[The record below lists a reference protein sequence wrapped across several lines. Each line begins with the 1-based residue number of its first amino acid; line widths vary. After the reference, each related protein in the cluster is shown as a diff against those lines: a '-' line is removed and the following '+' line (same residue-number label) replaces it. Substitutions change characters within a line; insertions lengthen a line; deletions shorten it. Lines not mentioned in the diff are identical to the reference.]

1 MTGVSFA
8 KEAAVSFRDDCYGG
22 KEMTKRI
29 LSMLLASLILIS
41 AVPMP
46 VRAAAGQYTVSLAS
60 DSEGKTLSA
69 GDSATV
75 TVQVSGNEDTVT
87 GYNAYDFKL
96 SYDTQYLAFVSGTA
110 ADSGA
115 EITEADG
122 RIRVKGYGD
131 TKDFS
136 TAAVTLTFKAKA
148 PGKADVSVTHAKVEM
163 SDRAGLYNAP
173 EAALVDK
180 NVKITIDGFEVVVN
194 GEGVVVDSYVA
205 TSGEDYVFSL
215 ADHKG
220 YTYTLKVTI
229 GGVDL
234 TSKVTYNEETGEY
247 TIPKELIDR
256 KIEITATVSEA
267 KAYVVTITG
276 SDVTGE
282 KTAEYNTDYTF
293 KLDREEDYIY
303 TIQVTIGGEEYT
315 GYTVEENVYTI
326 PGADIL
332 GDIKIK
338 VTKQMDYSNKAFI
351 DFIGT
356 GAKDGSGEKV
366 TDKGVEYPFKIK
378 RKKGYTY
385 SVRVLVDGKRT
396 SYDYD
401 YELDTYYILAENVT
415 GNITIVIGKVATVE
429 VTEYVTLDEQSL
441 YLIVYNG
448 IVGEGQVPKYD
459 GRSMYWS
466 DRYNAYVWLIVSDGT
481 DKKVKKA
488 AESVIT
494 LSEGTAVGTIDYSGN
509 VNRTLQTDSADAQ
522 LAREMYEGRH
532 SLDFMEMQKLLSA
545 DVYSDKKLNVRDV
558 AAIASSVS

>member
-1 MTGVSFA
+1 MR
-8 KEAAVSFRDDCYGG
+8 E
-22 KEMTKRI
+22 RI
-29 LSMLLASLILIS
+29 LAMLLASLILITS
-41 AVPMP
+41 FPM
-46 VRAAAGQYTVSLAS
+46 RTQAAEGNYTVSITS
-60 DSEGKTLSA
+60 DSQGKILA
-69 GDSATV
+69 PGDTAVV
-75 TVQVSGNEDTVT
+75 TVNVACNNTSMT
-87 GYNAYDFKL
+87 GFNAYDLKL
-96 SYDTQYLAFVSGTA
+96 SYDTQRLMLVSAEA

-115 EITEADG
+115 EIIDTDG

-131 TKDFS
+131 EKDFS
-136 TAAVTLTFKAKA
+136 TAVVVLTFKALS
-148 PGKADVSVTHAKVEM
+148 PGMANVSITHAKI
-163 SDRAGLYNAP
+163 DINDNAGLYNAP
-173 EAALVDK
+173 EAALADK

-205 TSGEDYVFSL
+205 TSSEDYVFRL

-220 YTYTLKVTI
+220 YTYTVKVTI
-229 GGVDL
+229 GGVEL

-247 TIPKELIDR
+247 TIPKELIDGI
-256 KIEITATVSEA
+256 IEITVTKGEA
-267 KAYVVTITG
+267 EAYVVTITG

-315 GYTVEENVYTI
+315 GYTMEEDVYTI
-326 PGADIL
+326 PGTDIL

-338 VTKQMDYSNKAFI
+338 VTKEMDYSNKAFI

-356 GAKDGSGEKV
+356 GAKDGSGEKM

-401 YELDTYYILAENVT
+401 YELDTYYILAENVS

-429 VTEYVTLDEQSL
+429 VTEYVTLDEQSI

-466 DRYNAYVWLIVSDGT
+466 EKYNAYVWLVVST
-481 DKKVKKA
+481 ETEKKA
-488 AESVIT
+488 KKTAEGKIT
-494 LSEGTAVGTIDYSGN
+494 LNAGSAAGDIEYSGN
-509 VNRTLQTDSADAQ
+509 VNMTLQTDIEDAR
-522 LAREMYEGRH
+522 LVREMYEGKH
-532 SLDFMEMQKLLSA
+532 SLDFMEMQKLLRA
-545 DVYSDKKLNVRDV
+545 DVYADKKLNVRDV
-558 AAIASSVS
+558 AAVINQIS

>member
-1 MTGVSFA
+1 
-8 KEAAVSFRDDCYGG
+8 
-22 KEMTKRI
+22 MTKRI

-41 AVPMP
+41 AFPMP
-46 VRAAAGQYTVSLAS
+46 VRAAEGQYTVSLAS

-75 TVQVSGNEDTVT
+75 SVQVSGNEDTVT
-87 GYNAYDFKL
+87 GYNAYDLKL

-110 ADSGA
+110 VDTGA

-136 TAAVTLTFKAKA
+136 TAAVTLTFKAQA
-148 PGKADVSVTHAKVEM
+148 PGKADVSITHAKVDM

-180 NVKITIDGFEVVVN
+180 NVKIAIDGFEVVVN

-205 TSGEDYVFSL
+205 TSAEDYVFSL

-220 YTYTLKVTI
+220 YTYAVKVTI

-247 TIPKELIDR
+247 TIPKELIDGR
-256 KIEITATVSEA
+256 IEITATVSEA

-315 GYTVEENVYTI
+315 GYTMAEDVYTI
-326 PGADIL
+326 PGTDII
-332 GDIKIK
+332 GDIEIT
-338 VTKQMDYSNKAFI
+338 VTKEMDYSNKAFI

-356 GAKDGSGEKV
+356 GAKDGSGEKM

-385 SVRVLVDGKRT
+385 SVTVFVDGKRT

-429 VTEYVTLDEQSL
+429 VTEYVTLDEQSM

-466 DRYNAYVWLIVSDGT
+466 DRYNAYAWLILSDGT

-545 DVYSDKKLNVRDV
+545 DVYSDKKLNVRDM
-558 AAIASSVS
+558 AAIVSSIS

>member
-1 MTGVSFA
+1 
-8 KEAAVSFRDDCYGG
+8 
-22 KEMTKRI
+22 MTKRI

-46 VRAAAGQYTVSLAS
+46 VRATEGQYTVSLAS

-69 GDSATV
+69 GDTATV
-75 TVQVSGNEDTVT
+75 SVQVSGNEDNVT
-87 GYNAYDFKL
+87 GYNAYDLKL
-96 SYDTQYLAFVSGTA
+96 SYDTQYLTFVSGTA

-136 TAAVTLTFKAKA
+136 TAAVTLTFKAQA
-148 PGKADVSVTHAKVEM
+148 PGKADVSVTHAKVDM

-180 NVKITIDGFEVVVN
+180 NVEISIDGFEVVVN

-205 TSGEDYVFSL
+205 TSAEDYVFSL

-220 YTYTLKVTI
+220 YTYTVKVTI

-247 TIPKELIDR
+247 TIPKELIDG
-256 KIEITATVSEA
+256 KVEITATVSEA

-303 TIQVTIGGEEYT
+303 TIRVTIGGEEYT

-326 PGADIL
+326 PGTDIL
-332 GDIKIK
+332 GDIEIK
-338 VTKQMDYSNKAFI
+338 VTKEMDYSNKAFI

-356 GAKDGSGEKV
+356 GAKDGSGEKM

-466 DRYNAYVWLIVSDGT
+466 DRYNAYAWLIVSDGT

-545 DVYSDKKLNVRDV
+545 DMYSDKKLSVRDV
-558 AAIASSVS
+558 AAIASSIS

>member
-1 MTGVSFA
+1 
-8 KEAAVSFRDDCYGG
+8 
-22 KEMTKRI
+22 MTKRI

-46 VRAAAGQYTVSLAS
+46 VRATEGQYTVSLAS

-96 SYDTQYLAFVSGTA
+96 SYDTQYLTFVSGTA

-148 PGKADVSVTHAKVEM
+148 PGKADVSITHAKVDM

-180 NVKITIDGFEVVVN
+180 NVKIAIDGFEVVVN

-205 TSGEDYVFSL
+205 TSAVDYVFSL
-215 ADHKG
+215 ADYKG
-220 YTYTLKVTI
+220 YTYTVKVTI

-247 TIPKELIDR
+247 TIPKELIDG

-338 VTKQMDYSNKAFI
+338 VTKAMDYSNKAFI

-356 GAKDGSGEKV
+356 GAKDGSGEKM

-385 SVRVLVDGKRT
+385 SVTVLVDGKRT

-429 VTEYVTLDEQSL
+429 VTEYVTLDKQSM

-466 DRYNAYVWLIVSDGT
+466 DRYNAYAWLIVSDGT

-532 SLDFMEMQKLLSA
+532 TLDFMEMQKLLSA
-545 DVYSDKKLNVRDV
+545 DMYSDKKLNVRDM
-558 AAIASSVS
+558 AAIISSIS

>member
-1 MTGVSFA
+1 
-8 KEAAVSFRDDCYGG
+8 
-22 KEMTKRI
+22 MTKRI

-60 DSEGKTLSA
+60 ESEGKTLSA

-96 SYDTQYLAFVSGTA
+96 SYDTQYLTFVSGTA

-136 TAAVTLTFKAKA
+136 TAAITLTFKAKA
-148 PGKADVSVTHAKVEM
+148 PGKADVSITHAKVDM

-180 NVKITIDGFEVVVN
+180 NVKIAIDGFEVVVN

-205 TSGEDYVFSL
+205 TSAVDYVFSL
-215 ADHKG
+215 ADYKG
-220 YTYTLKVTI
+220 YTYTVKVTI

-247 TIPKELIDR
+247 TIPKELIDG

-338 VTKQMDYSNKAFI
+338 VTKAMDYSNKAFI

-356 GAKDGSGEKV
+356 GAKDGSGEKM

-385 SVRVLVDGKRT
+385 SVTVLVDGKRT

-441 YLIVYNG
+441 YLVVYNG

-466 DRYNAYVWLIVSDGT
+466 EKYNAYVWLVVST
-481 DKKVKKA
+481 ETEKKA
-488 AESVIT
+488 KKTAEGKIT
-494 LSEGTAVGTIDYSGN
+494 LNAGSAAGDIEYSGN
-509 VNRTLQTDSADAQ
+509 VNMTLQTDIEDAR
-522 LAREMYEGRH
+522 LVREMYEGKH

-545 DVYSDKKLNVRDV
+545 DMYSDKKLNVRDV
-558 AAIASSVS
+558 AAIISSIS

>member
-1 MTGVSFA
+1 MR
-8 KEAAVSFRDDCYGG
+8 E
-22 KEMTKRI
+22 RI
-29 LSMLLASLILIS
+29 LAMLLASLILITS
-41 AVPMP
+41 FPM
-46 VRAAAGQYTVSLAS
+46 RTQAAEGNYTVSITS
-60 DSEGKTLSA
+60 DSQGKILA
-69 GDSATV
+69 PGDTAVV
-75 TVQVSGNEDTVT
+75 TVNVACNNTSMT
-87 GYNAYDFKL
+87 GFNAYDLKL
-96 SYDTQYLAFVSGTA
+96 SYDTQRLMLVSAEA

-115 EITEADG
+115 EIIDTDG

-131 TKDFS
+131 EKDFS
-136 TAAVTLTFKAKA
+136 TAVVVLTFKALS
-148 PGKADVSVTHAKVEM
+148 PGMANVSITHAKI
-163 SDRAGLYNAP
+163 DINDNAGLYNAP
-173 EAALVDK
+173 EAALADK
-180 NVKITIDGFEVVVN
+180 KVKITIDGFEVVVN

-205 TSGEDYVFSL
+205 TSSEDYVFRL

-220 YTYTLKVTI
+220 YTYTVKVTI
-229 GGVDL
+229 GGVEL

-247 TIPKELIDR
+247 TIPKELIDGI
-256 KIEITATVSEA
+256 IEITVTKGEA
-267 KAYVVTITG
+267 EAYVVTITG

-315 GYTVEENVYTI
+315 GYTMEEDVYTI
-326 PGADIL
+326 PGTDIL

-338 VTKQMDYSNKAFI
+338 VTKEMDYSNKAFI

-356 GAKDGSGEKV
+356 GAKDGSGEKM

-401 YELDTYYILAENVT
+401 YELDTYYILAENVS
-415 GNITIVIGKVATVE
+415 GIITIVIGKVATVE
-429 VTEYVTLDEQSL
+429 VTEYVTLDEQSI

-466 DRYNAYVWLIVSDGT
+466 EKYNAYVWLVVST
-481 DKKVKKA
+481 ETEKKA
-488 AESVIT
+488 KKTAEGKIT
-494 LSEGTAVGTIDYSGN
+494 LNAGSAAGDIEYSGN
-509 VNRTLQTDSADAQ
+509 VNMTLQTDIEDAR
-522 LAREMYEGRH
+522 LVREMYEGKH
-532 SLDFMEMQKLLSA
+532 SLDFMEMQKLLRA
-545 DVYSDKKLNVRDV
+545 DVYADKKLNVRDV
-558 AAIASSVS
+558 AAVINQIS

>member
-1 MTGVSFA
+1 MR
-8 KEAAVSFRDDCYGG
+8 E
-22 KEMTKRI
+22 RI
-29 LSMLLASLILIS
+29 LAMLLASLILITS
-41 AVPMP
+41 FPM
-46 VRAAAGQYTVSLAS
+46 RTQAAEGNYTVSITS
-60 DSEGKTLSA
+60 DSQGKILA
-69 GDSATV
+69 PGDTAVV
-75 TVQVSGNEDTVT
+75 TVNVAGNNTSVT
-87 GYNAYDFKL
+87 GYNAYDLKL
-96 SYDTQYLAFVSGTA
+96 SYDTQRLMLVSAETT
-110 ADSGA
+110 DSGA
-115 EITEADG
+115 EITDTDG

-131 TKDFS
+131 KKNFS
-136 TAAVTLTFKAKA
+136 TAAVVLTFKAQS
-148 PGKADVSVTHAKVEM
+148 PGTADVGITHAKI
-163 SDRAGLYNAP
+163 DINDNAGLYNAP
-173 EAALVDK
+173 EAALADK

-205 TSGEDYVFSL
+205 TSSEDYVFRL

-220 YTYTLKVTI
+220 YTYTVKVTI

-247 TIPKELIDR
+247 TIPKELIDGL
-256 KIEITATVSEA
+256 IEITVTKGEA
-267 KAYVVTITG
+267 EAYVVTITG

-315 GYTVEENVYTI
+315 GYTMEEDVYTI
-326 PGADIL
+326 PGTDIL

-338 VTKQMDYSNKAFI
+338 VTKEMDYSNKAFI

-356 GAKDGSGEKV
+356 GAKDGSGEKM

-401 YELDTYYILAENVT
+401 YELDTYYILAENVS

-429 VTEYVTLDEQSL
+429 VTEYVTLDEQSI

-466 DRYNAYVWLIVSDGT
+466 EKYNAYVWLVVST
-481 DKKVKKA
+481 ETEKKA
-488 AESVIT
+488 KKTAEGKIT
-494 LSEGTAVGTIDYSGN
+494 LNAGSAAGDIEYSGN
-509 VNRTLQTDSADAQ
+509 VNMTLQTDIEDAR
-522 LAREMYEGRH
+522 LVREMYEGKH
-532 SLDFMEMQKLLSA
+532 SLDFMEMQKLLRA
-545 DVYSDKKLNVRDV
+545 DVYADKKLNVRDV
-558 AAIASSVS
+558 AAVINQIS

>member
-1 MTGVSFA
+1 
-8 KEAAVSFRDDCYGG
+8 
-22 KEMTKRI
+22 
-29 LSMLLASLILIS
+29 
-41 AVPMP
+41 MP
-46 VRAAAGQYTVSLAS
+46 VRATEEQYTVSLAS

-69 GDSATV
+69 GDTATV

-87 GYNAYDFKL
+87 GYNAYDLKL
-96 SYDTQYLAFVSGTA
+96 SYDTQYLAFVSGIA
-110 ADSGA
+110 ADTGA

-131 TKDFS
+131 IKDFS

-148 PGKADVSVTHAKVEM
+148 PGTADVSITHAKVDM

-173 EAALVDK
+173 EAALADK

-205 TSGEDYVFSL
+205 TSAEDYVFSL

-220 YTYTLKVTI
+220 YTYTVKVTI

-247 TIPKELIDR
+247 TIPKELIDG
-256 KIEITATVSEA
+256 KVEITATVSEA

-276 SDVTGE
+276 SDITGE

-315 GYTVEENVYTI
+315 GYTMEEDVYTI
-326 PGADIL
+326 PGADII
-332 GDIKIK
+332 GDIQIK
-338 VTKQMDYSNKAFI
+338 VTKVMDYTNKVFI

-356 GAKDGSGEKV
+356 GGKDGSGEKV
-366 TDKGVEYPFKIK
+366 ADRAVEYPFTIK

-385 SVRVLVDGKRT
+385 SVTVFVDGKRT

-429 VTEYVTLDEQSL
+429 VTEYVTLDEQSI

-466 DRYNAYVWLIVSDGT
+466 EKYNAYVWLVVST
-481 DKKVKKA
+481 ETEKKA
-488 AESVIT
+488 KKTAEGKIT
-494 LSEGTAVGTIDYSGN
+494 LNAGSAAGDIEYSGN
-509 VNRTLQTDSADAQ
+509 VNMTLQTDIEDAR
-522 LAREMYEGRH
+522 LVREMYEGKH
-532 SLDFMEMQKLLSA
+532 SLDFMEMKKLLNA
-545 DVYSDKKLNVRDV
+545 DVYGDKKLNVRDM
-558 AAIASSVS
+558 AAIISSIS

>member
-1 MTGVSFA
+1 
-8 KEAAVSFRDDCYGG
+8 
-22 KEMTKRI
+22 MTKRI

-46 VRAAAGQYTVSLAS
+46 VRATEGQYTVSLAS

-69 GDSATV
+69 EDTATV

-87 GYNAYDFKL
+87 GYNAYDLKL

-110 ADSGA
+110 ADTGA

-148 PGKADVSVTHAKVEM
+148 PGKADVSITHAKVDM

-173 EAALVDK
+173 ETALVDK
-180 NVKITIDGFEVVVN
+180 NVEISIDGFEVVVN

-220 YTYTLKVTI
+220 YTYTVKVTI

-247 TIPKELIDR
+247 TIPKELIDG
-256 KIEITATVSEA
+256 KIEITATGSEA

-276 SDVTGE
+276 SDITGE

-326 PGADIL
+326 PGADIR
-332 GDIKIK
+332 GDLKIK
-338 VTKQMDYSNKAFI
+338 VRKELDYSNKALI

-356 GAKDGSGEKV
+356 GAKDGSGEKM

-429 VTEYVTLDEQSL
+429 VTQYVTLDEQSM

-466 DRYNAYVWLIVSDGT
+466 DRYNAYAWLIVSDGT

-545 DVYSDKKLNVRDV
+545 DMYSDKKLNVRDV
-558 AAIASSVS
+558 AAIISSIS

>member
-1 MTGVSFA
+1 
-8 KEAAVSFRDDCYGG
+8 
-22 KEMTKRI
+22 MTKRI

-46 VRAAAGQYTVSLAS
+46 VRAAAGQFTVSLAS

-69 GDSATV
+69 GDNATV

-87 GYNAYDFKL
+87 GYNAYDFNL

-110 ADSGA
+110 ADTGA

-136 TAAVTLTFKAKA
+136 TAAVTLTFKAQA
-148 PGKADVSVTHAKVEM
+148 PGKADVSITHAKVDM

-180 NVKITIDGFEVVVN
+180 NVKIAIDGFEVVVN

-205 TSGEDYVFSL
+205 TSAEDYVFSL

-220 YTYTLKVTI
+220 YTYTVKVTI

-234 TSKVTYNEETGEY
+234 TSKVTYNEKTGEY
-247 TIPKELIDR
+247 TIPKELIDG
-256 KIEITATVSEA
+256 KIEITATVSGA

-276 SDVTGE
+276 SDITGE

-332 GDIKIK
+332 GDIEIN
-338 VTKQMDYSNKAFI
+338 VTKEMDYSNKAFI

-356 GAKDGSGEKV
+356 GAKDGSGEKM
-366 TDKGVEYPFKIK
+366 TDKGVEYPFRIK

-385 SVRVLVDGKRT
+385 SITVFVDGKRT
-396 SYDYD
+396 PYDYD

-429 VTEYVTLDEQSL
+429 VTEYVTLDEQSM

-466 DRYNAYVWLIVSDGT
+466 DRYNAYAWLIVSDGT

-558 AAIASSVS
+558 AAIASSIS

>member
-1 MTGVSFA
+1 
-8 KEAAVSFRDDCYGG
+8 
-22 KEMTKRI
+22 
-29 LSMLLASLILIS
+29 
-41 AVPMP
+41 MP
-46 VRAAAGQYTVSLAS
+46 VRATEGQYTVSLAS

-69 GDSATV
+69 GDTATV
-75 TVQVSGNEDTVT
+75 TVQVSGNEETVT
-87 GYNAYDFKL
+87 GYNAYDLKL
-96 SYDTQYLAFVSGTA
+96 SYDTQYLTFVSGTA
-110 ADSGA
+110 ADLGA

-136 TAAVTLTFKAKA
+136 TAAVTLTFKAQA
-148 PGKADVSVTHAKVEM
+148 PGKADVSITHAKVDM

-180 NVKITIDGFEVVVN
+180 NVKIAIDGFEVVVN

-220 YTYTLKVTI
+220 YTYTVKVLI
-229 GGVDL
+229 GGVDF

-247 TIPKELIDR
+247 TIPKELIDG

-282 KTAEYNTDYTF
+282 KKAEYNTDYTF
-293 KLDREEDYIY
+293 KLDRQKDYLY

-315 GYTVEENVYTI
+315 GYTVENDVYTI

-338 VTKQMDYSNKAFI
+338 VTKKMDYSNKSFI

-356 GAKDGSGEKV
+356 GAKDGSGEKM

-401 YELDTYYILAENVT
+401 YELDTYYILAENVS

-429 VTEYVTLDEQSL
+429 VTEYVTLEKQSM

-466 DRYNAYVWLIVSDGT
+466 DRYNAYAWLIVSDGT

-509 VNRTLQTDSADAQ
+509 VNGTLQTDSADAQ

-545 DVYSDKKLNVRDV
+545 DMYSDKKLNVRDV
-558 AAIASSVS
+558 AAIISSIS

>member
-1 MTGVSFA
+1 MR
-8 KEAAVSFRDDCYGG
+8 E
-22 KEMTKRI
+22 RI
-29 LSMLLASLILIS
+29 LAMLLASLILITS
-41 AVPMP
+41 FPM
-46 VRAAAGQYTVSLAS
+46 RTQAAEGNYTVSITS
-60 DSEGKTLSA
+60 DSQGKILA
-69 GDSATV
+69 PGDTAVV
-75 TVQVSGNEDTVT
+75 TVNVAGNNTSVT
-87 GYNAYDFKL
+87 GYNAYDLKL
-96 SYDTQYLAFVSGTA
+96 SYDTEHLMLVSAET

-115 EITEADG
+115 EITDTDG

-131 TKDFS
+131 KKNFS
-136 TAAVTLTFKAKA
+136 TAAVVLTFKAQS
-148 PGKADVSVTHAKVEM
+148 PGTADVGITHAKI
-163 SDRAGLYNAP
+163 DINDNAGLYNAP
-173 EAALVDK
+173 EAALADK

-205 TSGEDYVFSL
+205 TSSEDYVFRL

-220 YTYTLKVTI
+220 YTYTVKVTI

-247 TIPKELIDR
+247 TIPKELIDGI
-256 KIEITATVSEA
+256 IEITVTKGEA
-267 KAYVVTITG
+267 EAYVVTITG

-315 GYTVEENVYTI
+315 GYTMEEDVYTI
-326 PGADIL
+326 PGTDIL

-338 VTKQMDYSNKAFI
+338 VTKEMDYSNKAFI

-356 GAKDGSGEKV
+356 GAKDGSGEKM

-429 VTEYVTLDEQSL
+429 VTQYVTLDEQSM

-448 IVGEGQVPKYD
+448 IVGEGQVPKFD

-466 DRYNAYVWLIVSDGT
+466 DRYNAYAWLIVSDAT

-488 AESVIT
+488 AEFKE
-494 LSEGTAVGTIDYSGN
+494 LC
-509 VNRTLQTDSADAQ
+509 L
-522 LAREMYEGRH
+522 
-532 SLDFMEMQKLLSA
+532 
-545 DVYSDKKLNVRDV
+545 
-558 AAIASSVS
+558 

>member
-1 MTGVSFA
+1 MR
-8 KEAAVSFRDDCYGG
+8 E
-22 KEMTKRI
+22 RI
-29 LSMLLASLILIS
+29 LAMLLASLILITS
-41 AVPMP
+41 FPMQTQ
-46 VRAAAGQYTVSLAS
+46 AAEGNYTVSITS
-60 DSEGKTLSA
+60 DSQGKILA
-69 GDSATV
+69 PGDTAVV
-75 TVQVSGNEDTVT
+75 TVNVACNNTSMT
-87 GYNAYDFKL
+87 GFNAYDLKL
-96 SYDTQYLAFVSGTA
+96 SYDTQRLMLVSAEA

-115 EITEADG
+115 EIIDTDG

-131 TKDFS
+131 EKDFS
-136 TAAVTLTFKAKA
+136 TAVVVLTFKALS
-148 PGKADVSVTHAKVEM
+148 PGMANVSITHAKI
-163 SDRAGLYNAP
+163 DINDNAGLYNAP
-173 EAALVDK
+173 EAALADK

-205 TSGEDYVFSL
+205 TSSEDYVFRL

-220 YTYTLKVTI
+220 YTYTVKVTI
-229 GGVDL
+229 GGVEL

-247 TIPKELIDR
+247 TIPKELIDGI
-256 KIEITATVSEA
+256 IEITVTKGEA
-267 KAYVVTITG
+267 EAYVVTITG

-315 GYTVEENVYTI
+315 GYTMEEDVYTI
-326 PGADIL
+326 PGTDIL

-338 VTKQMDYSNKAFI
+338 VTKEMDYSNKAFI

-356 GAKDGSGEKV
+356 GAKDGSGEKM

-401 YELDTYYILAENVT
+401 YELDTYYILAENVS

-429 VTEYVTLDEQSL
+429 VTEYVTLDEQSI

-466 DRYNAYVWLIVSDGT
+466 EKYNAYVWLVVST
-481 DKKVKKA
+481 ETEKKA
-488 AESVIT
+488 KKTAEGKIT
-494 LSEGTAVGTIDYSGN
+494 LNAGSAAGDIEYSGN
-509 VNRTLQTDSADAQ
+509 VNMTLQTDIEDAR
-522 LAREMYEGRH
+522 LVREMYEGKH
-532 SLDFMEMQKLLSA
+532 SLDFMEMQKLLRA
-545 DVYSDKKLNVRDV
+545 DVYADKKLNVRDM
-558 AAIASSVS
+558 AAVINQIS